1 MRYAVTEIIV
11 EEKLGVV
18 QTKDS
23 KVQNVEDQY
32 GNHELAALLYFLEG
46 SSRLKAQTLTIQSL
60 QAVIQIFIPRFL
72 TDCHTMREATW
83 SRTIQATQVE

>member
-46 SSRLKAQTLTIQSL
+46 SSRLKA
-60 QAVIQIFIPRFL
+60 
-72 TDCHTMREATW
+72 
-83 SRTIQATQVE
+83 